1 MALLSSIPDGWAS
14 NASLRAVPAKSSPR
28 DVHGTLGPAP
38 RRNVCRTPAHHSAN
52 ARSGQEGCNGVG
64 SPRGQRLHGIDAMSE
79 RPDVRLRAA
88 ALTTACLSGALA
100 LVAGAFGLL
109 NLDAAASLGT
119 SAFNPTYT
127 TTIIVTLVGVL
138 IARRHPAHLVAW
150 IFLATGLSAEI
161 LNVFWSYGFYGLVTD
176 PDSLPGADILSWIA
190 RWAFV
195 TPASGFFFAVLVF
208 PNGRLVGRRWWF
220 IVWLIVAGMVLI
232 AAAYALG
239 RGPEK
244 WSPYRP
250 LIAAQDLEVL
260 VRAGGGLL
268 SVGLLGA
275 GTSLIV
281 RYRRAGTE
289 ERLQLKW
296 VVYAGCAALV
306 LMVVGVFLFTQPEPV
321 RSLFRPF
328 TVAPLLIPI
337 AAAIA
342 ILRYR
347 LYDID
352 VLINRTIVYGAV
364 SATLAATYVAAVVLL
379 QALLRPVIGG
389 SEGAFALSTLLVV
402 ALFQPIR
409 RRAQDAVDRR
419 FYRARYDAARTIDA
433 LSARLRDDVG
443 LDSVRADLVVVIHE
457 TIHPAHASVWLRRR
471 R

>member
-1 MALLSSIPDGWAS
+1 
-14 NASLRAVPAKSSPR
+14 
-28 DVHGTLGPAP
+28 
-38 RRNVCRTPAHHSAN
+38 
-52 ARSGQEGCNGVG
+52 
-64 SPRGQRLHGIDAMSE
+64 MSE
-79 RPDVRLRAA
+79 RPKARLRAA
-88 ALTTACLSGALA
+88 ALTAACLSGAFA
-100 LVAGAFGLL
+100 LIAGAFGLL
-109 NLDAAASLGT
+109 NLDAAATLGT
-119 SAFNPTYT
+119 SAFNLTYET
-127 TTIIVTLVGVL
+127 SLIVTLVGLL
-138 IARRHPAHLVAW
+138 IAWRHPAHLVAW
-150 IFLATGLSAEI
+150 IFLATGLSAEM
-161 LNVFWSYGFYGLVTD
+161 LNVFLSYGFYGTVTD
-176 PDSLPGADILSWIA
+176 PGSLPGAGILSWIA
-190 RWAFV
+190 RWGFV
-195 TPASGFFFAVLVF
+195 IPASGFFFGLLVF
-208 PNGRLVGRRWWF
+208 PNGRLIGRRWWF
-220 IVWLIVAGMVLI
+220 VVWLIVAGMGLI

-239 RGPEK
+239 RAPEK
-244 WSPYRP
+244 WSPYLP
-250 LIAAQDLEVL
+250 LIAAQDLELL

-268 SVGLLGA
+268 SAGLFGA
-275 GTSLIV
+275 GASLIV
-281 RYRRAGTE
+281 RYRRAQTE

-328 TVAPLLIPI
+328 TVSPLLIPI

-379 QALLRPVIGG
+379 QALLRPATGG

-419 FYRARYDAARTIDA
+419 FYRARYDAARAIDA
-433 LSARLRDDVG
+433 LSARLRGDVE

>member
-1 MALLSSIPDGWAS
+1 
-14 NASLRAVPAKSSPR
+14 
-28 DVHGTLGPAP
+28 
-38 RRNVCRTPAHHSAN
+38 
-52 ARSGQEGCNGVG
+52 
-64 SPRGQRLHGIDAMSE
+64 MSE
-79 RPDVRLRAA
+79 RSDARLRAA

-150 IFLATGLSAEI
+150 IFLATGLSAEM
-161 LNVFWSYGFYGLVTD
+161 LNAFWSYGFYGTVTD
-176 PDSLPGADILSWIA
+176 PGSLPGADILTWVA
-190 RWAFV
+190 QWGFV
-195 TPASGFFFAVLVF
+195 IPASGFFFQVLVF
-208 PNGRLVGRRWWF
+208 PNGRLIGRRWWLV
-220 IVWLIVAGMVLI
+220 VWLIVVGMVPI

-239 RGPEK
+239 RASEIRLPHGP
-244 WSPYRP
+244 R
-250 LIAAQDLEVL
+250 LAAQDLEIL
-260 VRAGGGLL
+260 VGAGGGLL
-268 SVGLLGA
+268 SAGLVGA
-275 GTSLIV
+275 GASLIV
-281 RYRRAGTE
+281 RYRRARTE

-306 LMVVGVFLFTQPEPV
+306 LMLVGVFLFTQPEPA

-328 TVAPLLIPI
+328 TVAPILLPI

-364 SATLAATYVAAVVLL
+364 SAALAASFFTAVVLL
-379 QALLRPVIGG
+379 QAPLRPLTGG
-389 SEGAFALSTLLVV
+389 SEVAIALSTLLVL

-409 RRAQDAVDRR
+409 GRAQDAVNRR
-419 FYRARYDAARTIDA
+419 FYRARYDATRTIDA
-433 LSARLRDDVG
+433 FSARLRGDIE
-443 LDSVRADLVVVIHE
+443 LDSVRADLITVINE
-457 TIHPAHASVWLRRR
+457 TIHPAHASVWLRGPR
-471 R
+471 